1 LKLALVKEV
10 KAVRDIEV
18 LHFGRELL
26 ILASKR
32 MEGF

>member
-1 LKLALVKEV
+1 VKEV
-10 KAVRDIEV
+10 EVVREKARGFN
-18 LHFGRELL
+18 FGRELL

>member
-1 LKLALVKEV
+1 VKEV
-10 KAVRDIEV
+10 KVVRERERARGFN
-18 LHFGRELL
+18 FGRELL